1 MNTKAGTC
9 NEQNVKLFRLSVNSR
24 LFKQCQDFDK
34 MIQARKSSQ
43 SKPMIG
49 HSRSALDD
57 KITPTRS
64 FQIKVKIAELIMTRM
79 RKFIIMWEVL
89 LG

>member
-1 MNTKAGTC
+1 MNTKARTC

-43 SKPMIG
+43 SKPMMMVI
-49 HSRSALDD
+49 
-57 KITPTRS
+57 P
-64 FQIKVKIAELIMTRM
+64 
-79 RKFIIMWEVL
+79 EVL
-89 LG
+89 LMMTKLRQPAHFKSK